1 MLSPENVESYRENGY
16 LVVEGAL
23 VSATVAELRRVTDGF
38 VERARNV
45 PASDGV
51 FDLAEGHGPD
61 DPQLRRI
68 KHPET
73 QHPAYDAVMRAPA
86 LLDIVEALVGPDVR
100 FDHGKLNLKAPG
112 AAGAAVEWHQDWAFY
127 PHSNDDMLAV
137 GVMLDDCDMDNGP
150 LLVVPGSHKGPVWN
164 HHHDGRFCGALDPA
178 AANLDPA
185 HAVALTG
192 PAGSVSVH
200 HVRLVHGSTENR
212 SGRPRRLLLFSYAA
226 ADAWPLLGS
235 RGQSAVDLDDFD
247 SRILRGEAT
256 LAPRL
261 AAVPVRLPLP
271 PPANEGSI
279 FENQRSSYGR
289 SFGSL
294 RAASQVPR
302 SRQA

>member
-1 MLSPENVESYRENGY
+1 MLRPDQVESYRENGY
-16 LVVEGAL
+16 LVVEGL
-23 VSATVAELRRVTDGF
+23 IDSATIAELRRATEDF

-45 PASDGV
+45 PVSDGV
-51 FDLAEGHGPD
+51 FDLAEGHGPEN
-61 DPQLRRI
+61 PQLRRI
-68 KHPET
+68 KHPEG

-100 FDHGKLNLKAPG
+100 FDHGKLNLKSPG
-112 AAGAAVEWHQDWAFY
+112 PTGAAVEWHQDWAFY

-137 GVMLDDCDMDNGP
+137 GVMLDDSDADNGP

-164 HHHDGRFCGALDPA
+164 HHYDGCFCGALDPGA
-178 AANLDPA
+178 AELDTA
-185 HAVALTG
+185 GAVAVTG
-192 PAGSVSVH
+192 PAGSITVH

-212 SGRPRRLLLFSYAA
+212 SDRPRRLLLYSYAA

-235 RGQSAVDLDDFD
+235 RGLASVDMEEFD
-247 SRILRGEAT
+247 SRILRGQPT

-271 PPANEGSI
+271 PAAQEGSI
-279 FENQRSSYGR
+279 FENQRPSYGR
-289 SFGSL
+289 SFGTA
-294 RAASQVPR
+294 RAASQAPR